1 MLNILKQQLLKNRWF
16 ILSLMVFSQTT
27 QATLTIEIN
36 DSYEN
41 AVPIGILPFEWQG
54 LKENEPLPEA
64 LSEVVAGDLLRS
76 GKFKPLPEEKLP
88 QIPHQLAEVD
98 YSAWRSLDVDNILI
112 GKIKE
117 ESPGVYQVDMRFVDI
132 LRKQQVIGKRW
143 KHIPKRLLR
152 RVAHQMSD
160 LLYEELTGVK
170 GAFNTQI
177 AYVVMKKVGGRKVY
191 SLNISDSDGANEQPI
206 LISNEPIMSPA
217 WSPDGKKL
225 AYVSFENGYSEV
237 YMQTL
242 DGKEREKLASF
253 KGINGAP
260 AFSPDG
266 KQLALTL
273 SKGGSADIYLMDLK
287 TKKITRRVTKHWAIE
302 TEAAWAP
309 SGHSLFFNS
318 DRRGQPQIFQVFLD
332 TGEIRRVS
340 FEGRYNANPDVSP
353 DGRYITMVHAPGGT
367 GFHIGLLD
375 LFTNDFTVLTDT
387 YLDESPTFAP
397 NGGMVLY
404 AMNKKG
410 KGELAV
416 VAIDGMTSTTL
427 SVKDGEVRE
436 PAWGPYIQ

>member
-1 MLNILKQQLLKNRWF
+1 MIKNNLIKKLWLTLALLFFAK
-16 ILSLMVFSQTT
+16 MA

-41 AVPIGILPFEWQG
+41 AVPIGIVPFEWQG
-54 LKENEPLPEA
+54 LKPNEPLPEA
-64 LSEVVAGDLLRS
+64 ISEVVGNDLRRS
-76 GKFKPLPEEKLP
+76 GKFKPIAEENLP
-88 QIPHQLAEVD
+88 QIPHQLADID

-117 ESPGVYQVDMRFVDI
+117 ESPGFYQVEMRFVDI
-132 LRKQQVIGKRW
+132 LRKQQVMGKRW
-143 KHIPKRLLR
+143 NHVPQKLLR
-152 RVAHQMSD
+152 RVAHQISD
-160 LLYEELTGVK
+160 LLYQELTGVK

-177 AYVVMKKVGGRKVY
+177 AYVVLKKVGGRKVY
-191 SLNISDSDGANEQPI
+191 TLNVADADGANEQPI

-225 AYVSFENGYSEV
+225 AYVSFENGHSEIF
-237 YMQTL
+237 MQTL
-242 DGKEREKLASF
+242 DGKQRVKLADF

-273 SKGGSADIYLMDLK
+273 SKDGSADIYLMDLK
-287 TKKITRRVTKHWAIE
+287 TRKITRRVTRHWAIE
-302 TEAAWAP
+302 TEAVWAP

-318 DRRGQPQIFQVFLD
+318 DRRGQPQVFQGFLD
-332 TGEIRRVS
+332 TGETRRVT
-340 FEGRYNANPDVSP
+340 FDGRYNANPVVSP
-353 DGRYITMVHAPGGT
+353 DGRYLAMVHAPGGE

-375 LFTNDFTVLTDT
+375 LFTNDFKVLTHT
-387 YLDESPTFAP
+387 KLDESPTFAP
-397 NGGMVLY
+397 NGEMILY
-404 AMNKKG
+404 AMNKHG

-416 VAIDGMTSTTL
+416 VDIDGKASTTL

-436 PAWGPYIQ
+436 PAWGPYLK